1 MRLMFLEV
9 LVHVGHHVSHYHRT
23 FGLTRMA
30 LKTQERE
37 SWVPVEAGA
46 ENREGGVACR
56 TGYGMATIRWKT
68 GSVLPNTV

>member
-1 MRLMFLEV
+1 MRFINAADVFGSSGPRRPPRV
-9 LVHVGHHVSHYHRT
+9 LSHYHRT

-37 SWVPVEAGA
+37 PWVPVEAGA

-56 TGYGMATIRWKT
+56 TGYGMATIR
-68 GSVLPNTV
+68 